1 MGRVEIRFNG
11 TWGTVCDDSWSYN
24 DANVVCRC
32 VRCFCIS
39 ILNYSSDALYTL
51 CQWWLYSCCRMMGFR
66 GGACAVTNA
75 RFGQGPRASP
85 IWITY
90 ARCNGR
96 EDCLGECTF
105 TGLDD
110 PITSCS
116 HYEDAGVV
124 CLSGENLNAS
134 LTSCKCIHYYGLM

>member
-11 TWGTVCDDSWSYN
+11 TWGTVCDNYWSSY
-24 DANVVCRC
+24 DADVVCRYVNNFSC
-32 VRCFCIS
+32 LVIVKCK
-39 ILNYSSDALYTL
+39 SDALYTL
-51 CQWWLYSCCRMMGFR
+51 CQWWLYSHCRMMGFR
-66 GGACAVTNA
+66 GSACAVTNA

-85 IWITY
+85 IWITN
-90 ARCNGR
+90 ARCNGE
-96 EDCLGECTF
+96 EDCLEECTF

-124 CLSGENLNAS
+124 CLSGENLN
-134 LTSCKCIHYYGLM
+134 T

>member
-1 MGRVEIRFNG
+1 MF
-11 TWGTVCDDSWSYN
+11 
-24 DANVVCRC
+24 
-32 VRCFCIS
+32 FIS
-39 ILNYSSDALYTL
+39 IVNYSSDALYTL

-116 HYEDAGVV
+116 HQEDAGVV
-124 CLSGENLNAS
+124 CLSGENLT
-134 LTSCKCIHYYGLM
+134 LTSCKYTLSYYGLI